1 MVGDLAIVHPGL
13 GERFLQG
20 AVLGW
25 CISMGKKGVSEWLG
39 VLFFFVDVHG
49 KMMKN
54 AKVERMMTWGAQEW
68 ESSKWGILP
77 RNS

>member
-25 CISMGKKGVSEWLG
+25 CISMGKKGFPNGWG
-39 VLFFFVDVHG
+39 CCFFFVDVHG

-54 AKVERMMTWGAQEW
+54 AKVEG
-68 ESSKWGILP
+68 
-77 RNS
+77 

>member
-1 MVGDLAIVHPGL
+1 MVYFH
-13 GERFLQG
+13 GEKRGFRMAGG
-20 AVLGW
+20 AV
-25 CISMGKKGVSEWLG
+25 
-39 VLFFFVDVHG
+39 FFLVDVHG